1 MSLLE
6 VHDIHAARGELAQRD
21 EVVTTIQAHPCN
33 AATAAAAGFKVVT
46 LPLGV
51 MNFSTEYSSDK
62 ARVMAYTVITII
74 PAIIFYAFAE
84 RHIVSGLTSGSVK
97 G

>member
-1 MSLLE
+1 
-6 VHDIHAARGELAQRD
+6 V
-21 EVVTTIQAHPCN
+21 
-33 AATAAAAGFKVVT
+33 
-46 LPLGV
+46 
-51 MNFSTEYSSDK
+51 
-62 ARVMAYTVITII
+62 TII

>member
-1 MSLLE
+1 
-6 VHDIHAARGELAQRD
+6 
-21 EVVTTIQAHPCN
+21 
-33 AATAAAAGFKVVT
+33 
-46 LPLGV
+46 

-74 PAIIFYAFAE
+74 PAIVFYAFAE